1 MRYYVTSGYKEGGK
15 MSYAKKARRA
25 AGMTLEAAS
34 KIAGVSV
41 PTLVDWENDPKKYR
55 LGAFIAIMSEMD
67 DASREMMMRELRAHD
82 E

>member
-1 MRYYVTSGYKEGGK
+1 

-41 PTLVDWENDPKKYR
+41 NTIIKWEEDPAKYR
-55 LGAFIAIMSEMD
+55 LGAFAAIMAEMD
-67 DASREMMMRELRAHD
+67 AASREMMLKELDASREG
-82 E
+82 

>member
-1 MRYYVTSGYKEGGK
+1 

-41 PTLVDWENDPKKYR
+41 PTLVEWEDNPEKYR

-67 DASREMMMRELRAHD
+67 DASREMMMRELAAHS
-82 E
+82 EG